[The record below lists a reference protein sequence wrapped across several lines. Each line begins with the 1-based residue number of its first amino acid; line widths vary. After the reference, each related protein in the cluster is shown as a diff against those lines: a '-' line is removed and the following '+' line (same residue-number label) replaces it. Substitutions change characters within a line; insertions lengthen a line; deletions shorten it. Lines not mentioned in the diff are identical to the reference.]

1 MKQTLLQ
8 EVRDLI
14 REDDK
19 LRGPNQ
25 KSVES
30 CKRRSYAQFRE
41 KLTTWTYMQKGEHP
55 GSKGTDIEQRRPR
68 AGPGWEPFAPTF
80 ALAAI
85 QAIYSPLTESYA

>member
-1 MKQTLLQ
+1 
-8 EVRDLI
+8 
-14 REDDK
+14 
-19 LRGPNQ
+19 
-25 KSVES
+25 
-30 CKRRSYAQFRE
+30 
-41 KLTTWTYMQKGEHP
+41 MQKGEHP